1 MTTMDG
7 PHETMYGWFLASVQ
21 RVPDAVALEVADDV
35 LTYAELTAL
44 VDRLAAGL
52 VKAAGG
58 VPAAVGLL
66 AARSLA
72 AYAGYLAT
80 LRLGAVV
87 VPLNPSFPAA
97 RNRAMCAAAGV
108 DLLLVDTA
116 GTTQASEVA
125 GPARLTL
132 TSPDWPDR
140 LPARWSWSY
149 SADPNDVAYV
159 LFTSGSTGTPK
170 GVPIRHRN
178 LPGYLA
184 HCRRRYDVTVG
195 SRLSQTYDLT
205 FDPSVGDMFTAW
217 SAGATLVV
225 PRAAEIITPARFVN
239 GRGITHWS
247 SVPSVI
253 SLAKRLRG
261 LKPAVM
267 PGLRSSV
274 FCGEQLTVEQAGTWA
289 AAAPNSVLDNAY
301 GPTELTITCVGHQ
314 LPADQASW
322 PRTANGTVPIGLPNA
337 GLDAVVVADDG
348 SVSTVEVDGAD
359 GELCMRGHQR
369 FAGYLDPA
377 DDTGRFLRTGPGG
390 TMLPVVGRPRSQ
402 DWYRTG
408 DRVRVTDGLIVHMGR
423 IDDQVKIRGYRI
435 ELGEIEAVLRSRP
448 EVADAVVLALP
459 AGSETALHA
468 LYTGRAVPPA
478 ELAAAVAARLP
489 EYMVPTDFHHAD
501 GFPVNGNG
509 KIDRRALA
517 TQLTTPAQ

>member
-1 MTTMDG
+1 MTTVDG
-7 PHETMYGWFLASVQ
+7 PHETMYGWFLASAH

-35 LTYAELTAL
+35 LTYAELAEL

-52 VKAAGG
+52 VEAAGG

-66 AARSLA
+66 ASRSLA

-87 VPLNPSFPAA
+87 VPLNPSFPPA
-97 RNRAMCAAAGV
+97 RNQGMCAAAGV

-116 GTTQASEVA
+116 GAAQASEVA
-125 GPARLTL
+125 GPIQLTL

-140 LPARWSWSY
+140 LPAGWSRPY
-149 SADPNDVAYV
+149 SGSPDDVAYV

-170 GVPIRHRN
+170 GVPMRHRN

-184 HCRRRYDVTVG
+184 HCRRQYDVTVG

-205 FDPSVGDMFTAW
+205 FDPSVGDMFIAW

-225 PRAAEIITPARFVN
+225 PQAAEIITPARFVN

-274 FCGEQLTVEQAGTWA
+274 FCGERLTVEQAATWA
-289 AAAPNSVLDNAY
+289 AAAPNGLLDNAY
-301 GPTELTITCVGHQ
+301 GPTELTITCTGYRV
-314 LPADQASW
+314 PADQVDW
-322 PRTANGTVPIGLPNA
+322 PRTPNGTVPIGLPYA

-348 SVSTVEVDGAD
+348 QVSTVDVEGAD

-369 FAGYLDPA
+369 FDGYLDPA
-377 DDTGRFLRTGPGG
+377 DDPGRFLRTGPDG
-390 TMLPVVGRPRSQ
+390 TTLPVAGRPEPQ

-408 DRVRVTDGLIVHMGR
+408 DRVRVQDGLIVHMGR
-423 IDDQVKIRGYRI
+423 IDDQVKLRGYRV

-448 EVADAVVLALP
+448 EIADAVVLALP
-459 AGSETALHA
+459 SGSDTALHA

-478 ELAAAVAARLP
+478 ELAATVAARLP
-489 EYMVPTDFHHAD
+489 EYMVPADFHHAD

-517 TQLTTPAQ
+517 DTLAAHSS